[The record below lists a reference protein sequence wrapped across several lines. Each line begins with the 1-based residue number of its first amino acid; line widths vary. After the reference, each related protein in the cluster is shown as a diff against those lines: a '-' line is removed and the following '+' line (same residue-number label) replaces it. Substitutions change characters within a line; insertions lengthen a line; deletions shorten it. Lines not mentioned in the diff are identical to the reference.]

1 MTVAPFI
8 PHPSTSV
15 QRLPVQCQA
24 TTLATKDAQ
33 VNKTDTVPV
42 LESNRESDL
51 KQTTTVVK
59 GFCKAC
65 VKASDRDP
73 SHSRDGGYQGNFA
86 KEAIRKLRLEDER
99 VRRG

>member
-1 MTVAPFI
+1 MTVASFI
-8 PHPSTSV
+8 PHLSTSV
-15 QRLPVQCQA
+15 QRLPVRCQA
-24 TTLATKDAQ
+24 TTLATQDAQ

-51 KQTTTVVK
+51 NNYSCE
-59 GFCKAC
+59 GFLQSMCE
-65 VKASDRDP
+65 SI
-73 SHSRDGGYQGNFA
+73 GQGPLTQQEGEGIKESFA